1 MGPLIIRLLTVLNNE
16 TTSSTYYHIA
26 QTLLNNYSIIDKS
39 SISDIATL
47 CTVSKS
53 TISKFARSIGF
64 EDYYELKKSSTFAE
78 NKYHFDLNYISNII
92 NPIEKNGYDDYL
104 DAIIKDISAFKQQ
117 SNMRSIDALAKCLT
131 TYNKVGAFG
140 LLFSESAAIDFQY
153 KLAYAGK
160 FIITYQS
167 DLKQIEFI
175 EQADEETLLIIF
187 SNSGGFLQ
195 RQQLR
200 DDIPYRNVFEN
211 TKAKIFVITAN
222 EEVRNYRFVHDVILF
237 PHETIFQTH
246 SFIYQIIMDIIVSK
260 YRQYL
265 EPPTISPKQ

>member
-1 MGPLIIRLLTVLNNE
+1 
-16 TTSSTYYHIA
+16 
-26 QTLLNNYSIIDKS
+26 
-39 SISDIATL
+39 
-47 CTVSKS
+47 
-53 TISKFARSIGF
+53 
-64 EDYYELKKSSTFAE
+64 
-78 NKYHFDLNYISNII
+78 
-92 NPIEKNGYDDYL
+92 
-104 DAIIKDISAFKQQ
+104 
-117 SNMRSIDALAKCLT
+117 MRSINELAKCLT
-131 TYNKVGAFG
+131 IYDKVGAFG

-175 EQADEETLLIIF
+175 EQADEETLLVIF

-200 DDIPYRNVFEN
+200 DDVPYRNVFEN

-222 EEVRNYRFVHDVILF
+222 EEVRNYRFVHDIILF

-260 YRQYL
+260 YRHYL
-265 EPPTISPKQ
+265 KHPSISTEQ

>member
-1 MGPLIIRLLTVLNNE
+1 
-16 TTSSTYYHIA
+16 
-26 QTLLNNYSIIDKS
+26 
-39 SISDIATL
+39 
-47 CTVSKS
+47 
-53 TISKFARSIGF
+53 
-64 EDYYELKKSSTFAE
+64 
-78 NKYHFDLNYISNII
+78 
-92 NPIEKNGYDDYL
+92 
-104 DAIIKDISAFKQQ
+104 
-117 SNMRSIDALAKCLT
+117 LAKCLT

-175 EQADEETLLIIF
+175 EQADEETLLVIF

-200 DDIPYRNVFEN
+200 DDVPYRNVFEN

-222 EEVRNYRFVHDVILF
+222 EEVRNYRFVHDIILF
-237 PHETIFQTH
+237 P
-246 SFIYQIIMDIIVSK
+246 
-260 YRQYL
+260 
-265 EPPTISPKQ
+265 